1 MTEAVGL
8 LIVVVALLMWR
19 IARLERIVDKLVQR

>member
-19 IARLERIVDKLVQR
+19 IARLERIVDKLVMR